1 MENDS
6 DVLLTLLRNK
16 TTGAL
21 GFKIHSS
28 PVCATELLGALSYA
42 QIYLTELCK
51 EQLAVDRATYH
62 SAKEVMD
69 EGGV

>member
-1 MENDS
+1 MENDG

-16 TTGAL
+16 TTGEM

-28 PVCATELLGALSYA
+28 TVCATELLGALAYA

-51 EQLAVDRATYH
+51 AQLAITRATY
-62 SAKEVMD
+62 SEKEVDD